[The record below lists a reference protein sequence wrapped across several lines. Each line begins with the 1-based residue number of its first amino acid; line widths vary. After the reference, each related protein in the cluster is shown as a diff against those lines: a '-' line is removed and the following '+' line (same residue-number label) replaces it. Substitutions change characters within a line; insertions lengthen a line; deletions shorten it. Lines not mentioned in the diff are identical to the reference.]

1 MNELLRIDGVGK
13 KYGNFQALKNV
24 SFSVRERETLAII
37 GPNGAGKTTLFKV
50 MTGEVPASSGAISL
64 GGVDI
69 TRSSADERA
78 RLGLGRTFQIV
89 RVFSDMTL
97 LENLLVAIEARN
109 RNRPA
114 AGPGPRLQVRPRDDV
129 MAEAWQRLNY
139 LGLAQLHAAQARH
152 LSLGDRKRLELA
164 LTLAMEPQVLMLD
177 EPTAGMSPV
186 ERLAI
191 IDLIK
196 RTREEL
202 GLTVLLTEHDM
213 DFVFQLA
220 DELMVMNQGEKVF
233 VGSPEQAKSSAL
245 VQEIYLGKEMAH
257 A

>member
-1 MNELLRIDGVGK
+1 MKELLRIDGIGK
-13 KYGNFQALKNV
+13 KYGDFQALKNV
-24 SFSVRERETLAII
+24 SFSVDERKTLAII

-50 MTGEVPASSGAISL
+50 MTGEVPASSGSIRLA
-64 GGVDI
+64 GMDI
-69 TRSSADERA
+69 TRTSADERA

-89 RVFSDMTL
+89 RIFPDMTL

-114 AGPGPRLQVRPRDDV
+114 PGLRLQVRPREAV
-129 MAEAWQRLNY
+129 VTEAWQRLNY
-139 LGLAQLHAAQARH
+139 LGLSQLHAAQARH

-164 LTLAMEPQVLMLD
+164 LTLAMEPRVLMLD
-177 EPTAGMSPV
+177 EPTAGMSPA

-191 IDLIK
+191 INLIK

-220 DELMVMNQGEKVF
+220 DDLMVMNQGEKIF
-233 VGSPEQAKSSAL
+233 VGSPEQAKASAI

>member
-1 MNELLRIDGVGK
+1 MKELLRIEGVGK
-13 KYGNFQALKNV
+13 KYGDFQALKNV
-24 SFSVRERETLAII
+24 SFSVDERKTLAII

-50 MTGEVPASSGAISL
+50 MTGEVPASSGSIRLA
-64 GGVDI
+64 GMDI
-69 TRSSADERA
+69 TRTSADERA

-89 RVFSDMTL
+89 RIFPDMTL

-114 AGPGPRLQVRPRDDV
+114 APGLRMQVRPRDAV
-129 MAEAWQRLNY
+129 VTEAWQRLNY
-139 LGLAQLHAAQARH
+139 LGLSHLHAAQARH

-164 LTLAMEPQVLMLD
+164 LTLAMEPRVLMLD
-177 EPTAGMSPV
+177 EPTAGMSPA

-191 IDLIK
+191 INLIK
-196 RTREEL
+196 RTREEF

-220 DELMVMNQGEKVF
+220 DDLMVMNQGEKIF
-233 VGSPEQAKSSAL
+233 VGSPEQAKASAL